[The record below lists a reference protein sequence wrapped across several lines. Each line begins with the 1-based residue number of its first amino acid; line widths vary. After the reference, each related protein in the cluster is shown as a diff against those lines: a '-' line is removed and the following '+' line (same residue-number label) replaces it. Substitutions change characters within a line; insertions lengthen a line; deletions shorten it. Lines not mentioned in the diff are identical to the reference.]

1 LKKLILFTYS
11 CFYIVEL
18 NHSQFFLA
26 LVAPQET
33 VDSRGATVTAMAMEE
48 SASLDTPGEEKEE
61 EHEGCADTD
70 CPYGLNPSSSSF
82 TSPTTADIV
91 PSDNN
96 MHMVTYG
103 LIVDDRTVDSTVVDE
118 EREVVAD
125 TSTASSARSIV
136 DSSNAN
142 SDSFED
148 VTDDGLMAERDDEDN
163 EDVND
168 NSDKEKQVGD
178 HS

>member
-1 LKKLILFTYS
+1 
-11 CFYIVEL
+11 
-18 NHSQFFLA
+18 
-26 LVAPQET
+26 
-33 VDSRGATVTAMAMEE
+33 
-48 SASLDTPGEEKEE
+48 
-61 EHEGCADTD
+61 
-70 CPYGLNPSSSSF
+70 
-82 TSPTTADIV
+82 
-91 PSDNN
+91 
-96 MHMVTYG
+96 MVTYG